1 MRPCQRK
8 ANPGIMRQATF
19 LLGLLIASCGPVPT
33 SEGAGVPTVPRF
45 TPLAEIP
52 TWTPTATS
60 AIQVTPTPPLALRPY
75 DWSLGPEEARV
86 TLVAYADFQSEACA
100 RLAPALLWIQR
111 AHPQDVRLVFRPYPL
126 IPLHDKASLAAQ
138 AAHAAGMQ
146 GAFWAMYDFL
156 FERQEEWQGLAAEQ
170 FHTWLVQ
177 AAPDLGLD
185 AHALDNDLS
194 GARYEALMSQ
204 AFQEAYSS
212 GIPGTPVLYF
222 NGSLFTANLS
232 ASNLEAAVRLE
243 LLREH
248 QFAAFPPNVLQ
259 PDTDYLARLVFDV
272 GEILVDLHPESAP
285 QAVNSFVFLAQQG
298 WYDYTP
304 VHHVIPGVLIEMG
317 DPTGTGLGGPGYFFR
332 TEIDPSLAFDEPGM
346 VALSSVGPDTNGS
359 QFFITLR
366 PLPELDR
373 SRTIFGRVLTGLDWA
388 SRLPARDPMADLLA
402 PPAATLQRILIET
415 R

>member
-1 MRPCQRK
+1 MRSSRRK
-8 ANPGIMRQATF
+8 PNPGSMRHAA
-19 LLGLLIASCGPVPT
+19 LVLGLLIASCGPGPT
-33 SEGAGVPTVPRF
+33 TEGTGVPTVPRF

-52 TWTPTATS
+52 SRTPAATS
-60 AIQVTPTPPLALRPY
+60 TVQDTPTPPLALRPY
-75 DWSLGPEEARV
+75 DWSLGPEDARV
-86 TLVAYADFQSEACA
+86 TLVAYVDFQSAACA
-100 RLAPALLWIQR
+100 RLAPVLSSIQQ
-111 AHPQDVRLVFRPYPL
+111 AHPHDVRLVFRPYPL

-146 GAFWAMYDFL
+146 GRFWAMHDLL

-170 FHTWLVQ
+170 FHRWLIQV
-177 AAPDLGLD
+177 AAELRLD
-185 AHALDNDLS
+185 VHALDSDLS
-194 GARYEALMSQ
+194 SARYEGLMSQ

-222 NGSLFTANLS
+222 NGSLFTGALS
-232 ASNLEAAVRLE
+232 ASSLEAAVRLE

-248 QFAAFPPNVLQ
+248 QLPAFPPNVLE

-272 GEILVDLHPESAP
+272 GESLVELYPQSAP
-285 QAVNSFVFLAQQG
+285 LAVNSFVFLARQG
-298 WYDYTP
+298 WYDHSP
-304 VHHVIPGVLIEMG
+304 VHHVIPGVLIGLG

-332 TEIDPSLAFDEPGM
+332 TEIDPSLRFDQPGM

-388 SRLPARDPMADLLA
+388 SRLPARDPMADLLT
-402 PPAATLQRILIET
+402 PPAATLHQVLIET